1 MLEKINIKTNQE
13 VNDQFLVNFVSFSSG
28 CVSTVAAFYV
38 HEANKKKLAS
48 AMASQIL
55 LTEGKLQWG
64 MCAVCTKHT
73 ITLFSLQTIQ
83 VTHFYRT
90 TKNKTV

>member
-38 HEANKKKLAS
+38 H
-48 AMASQIL
+48 
-55 LTEGKLQWG
+55 
-64 MCAVCTKHT
+64 VR
-73 ITLFSLQTIQ
+73 QT
-83 VTHFYRT
+83 RRS
-90 TKNKTV
+90 